1 MEISFDIKGAKELQ
15 NFCKLQKL
23 QYHTLKNNIG
33 IDIDE
38 TMTNSKKIHAK
49 NTIRCKL
56 TIM

>member
-1 MEISFDIKGAKELQ
+1 MELTYDIISMTGIIMMLIAYF
-15 NFCKLQKL
+15 
-23 QYHTLKNNIG
+23 IG